1 MKRVFSTR
9 FTLDVN
15 QMALKPPAERRPEI
29 AGLACLEFQYLEVHS
44 VELCVTPVVVQEIV
58 GNVPVN
64 SLGQTAYDRIR
75 KSEFF
80 KIQPAAMRLTLT
92 AEESNRLW
100 TDLGTHLFPGIPSTA
115 FTTGQQGDIS
125 QLFFHLVCNSGAA
138 NATFVTADNDFLRRA
153 PELEQRYGIAVA
165 SPNSA
170 WEDARRR
177 YGLSVPTASQ
187 IESVWQRQDEL
198 LRRLR

>member
-1 MKRVFSTR
+1 MSAGRASWEEMV
-9 FTLDVN
+9 
-15 QMALKPPAERRPEI
+15 RRWSRI

-100 TDLGTHLFPGIPSTA
+100 TDLGTYLFPGIPSTA

-170 WEDARRR
+170 FSMGGRSPSIRP
-177 YGLSVPTASQ
+177 SVPTASQ